1 VALFRIRMKL
11 VTVVGTRP
19 ELIRLSRIIPKLDLE
34 FDHHL
39 VHTGQNFDI
48 NLREIFF
55 KELSL
60 RAPEVSL
67 QLQEGTIGSRI
78 TQIFGDFSGY
88 ISKEKPDALL
98 VLGDTFSG
106 LVALVARQSGIPVIH
121 MEAGN
126 RAFSKEL
133 PEETNRKVIDNC
145 SDLLMPYTA
154 ESRDNLLNEGF
165 QESVIW
171 VSGNPIYEVIESY
184 REYWEK
190 TELEE
195 LTKPFILA
203 TVHRAEGVDN
213 EIRLTG
219 ILDGL
224 NSSAIEMNCDVFLST
239 HPRLRDKLAGREKKW
254 PKIKFINPLGFFEF
268 MKMQSQALVVATDS
282 GTVQEEACILG
293 VPCVTLR
300 EVTERPETISC
311 GANVLAG
318 YNAKKI
324 RDSINSQSRLQ
335 RGSWRIPDGYE
346 VPDVSTRVVNKIASF
361 LSEFKI

>member
-1 VALFRIRMKL
+1 MKL

-34 FDHHL
+34 FEHHL
-39 VHTGQNFDI
+39 VHTGQNFDE

-55 KELSL
+55 KDLSL
-60 RAPEVSL
+60 RAPDVSL
-67 QLQEGTIGSRI
+67 QLQEGSIGSRLS
-78 TQIFGDFSGY
+78 QIFADFSSY
-88 ISKEKPDALL
+88 VSKEKPDALL
-98 VLGDTFSG
+98 ILGDTFSG
-106 LVALVARQSGIPVIH
+106 LVALVARLSGIPVIH

-126 RAFSKEL
+126 RAFSYEL

-145 SDLLMPYTA
+145 SDLLMPYTE
-154 ESRDNLLNEGF
+154 ESRNNLLKEGF
-165 QESVIW
+165 NQSAIW

-184 REYWEK
+184 RGHWEK
-190 TELEE
+190 IEIEE
-195 LTKPFILA
+195 LVHPFILA

-213 EIRLTG
+213 EKRLAG

-224 NSSAIEMNCDVFLST
+224 NSSAIEMNCNVFLST
-239 HPRLRDKLAGREKKW
+239 HPRLRDKLAGRENLW
-254 PKIKFINPLGFFEF
+254 PKIKFIKPLGFFEF
-268 MKMQSQALVVATDS
+268 IKMQSHALVVATDS

-318 YNAKKI
+318 YDSKKI
-324 RDSINSQSRLQ
+324 TDLMRSQSQLKRA
-335 RGSWRIPDGYE
+335 SWKIPEGYE
-346 VPDVSTRVVNKIASF
+346 VPDVSARVVNKMVSF
-361 LSEFKI
+361 LSKSRI

>member
-1 VALFRIRMKL
+1 MASFKIRMKL

-34 FDHHL
+34 FEHEL
-39 VHTGQNFDI
+39 VHTGQNFDT
-48 NLREIFF
+48 NLKEVFF
-55 KELSL
+55 KELSI
-60 RAPEVSL
+60 RPPDISL
-67 QLQEGTIGSRI
+67 EIQDGNIGVRLS
-78 TQIFGDFSGY
+78 QIFSEFGNY
-88 ISKEKPDALL
+88 LSKSNPDALL

-106 LVALVARQSGIPVIH
+106 LVALVARHSGVPVIH

-145 SDLLMPYTA
+145 ADLLMPYTV
-154 ESRDNLLNEGF
+154 ESSKNLLAEGF
-165 QESVIW
+165 NEKAIW
-171 VSGNPIYEVIESY
+171 VSGNPIFEVIQNY
-184 REYWEK
+184 KQLWENVK
-190 TELEE
+190 LEN
-195 LTKPFILA
+195 LSNPYILA

-213 EIRLTG
+213 ETRLVG

-224 NSSAIEMNCDVFLST
+224 NSSAVEMNCSIFLST
-239 HPRLRDKLAGREKKW
+239 HPRLRDKLAGRENLW
-254 PKIKFINPLGFFEF
+254 PKIQFIEPLGFFAF

-318 YNAKKI
+318 YDSKRI
-324 RDSINSQSRLQ
+324 TDSIRSQSQLKRA
-335 RGSWRIPDGYE
+335 SWKIPDGYE
-346 VPDVSTRVVNKIASF
+346 VADVSDRVLNKIVTF
-361 LSEFKI
+361 LTKSES

>member
-1 VALFRIRMKL
+1 M
-11 VTVVGTRP
+11 
-19 ELIRLSRIIPKLDLE
+19 E
-34 FDHHL
+34 FDHQL
-39 VHTGQNFDI
+39 VHTGQNFDT

-60 RAPEVSL
+60 RAPDVSL

-78 TQIFGDFSGY
+78 TQIFGDFSHY

-184 REYWEK
+184 REYW
-190 TELEE
+190 
-195 LTKPFILA
+195 I
-203 TVHRAEGVDN
+203 N
-213 EIRLTG
+213 
-219 ILDGL
+219 
-224 NSSAIEMNCDVFLST
+224 
-239 HPRLRDKLAGREKKW
+239 DKK
-254 PKIKFINPLGFFEF
+254 
-268 MKMQSQALVVATDS
+268 
-282 GTVQEEACILG
+282 
-293 VPCVTLR
+293 
-300 EVTERPETISC
+300 
-311 GANVLAG
+311 
-318 YNAKKI
+318 
-324 RDSINSQSRLQ
+324 
-335 RGSWRIPDGYE
+335 
-346 VPDVSTRVVNKIASF
+346 
-361 LSEFKI
+361 